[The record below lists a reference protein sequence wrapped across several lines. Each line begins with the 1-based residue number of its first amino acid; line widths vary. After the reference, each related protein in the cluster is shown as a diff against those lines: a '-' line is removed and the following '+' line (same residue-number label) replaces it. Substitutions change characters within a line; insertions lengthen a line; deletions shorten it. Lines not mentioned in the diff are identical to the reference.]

1 MISLFLIYQQKSRK
15 NIILCKL
22 CADIFWII
30 HYLFLGAYAGV
41 IPNAVGFF
49 REIVFYNRGK
59 RKWADTP
66 VWVAVFI
73 LINLVLGLRTFSVWY
88 NILLITASAL
98 VTISLWI
105 NKPNLTKLI
114 TIPVCIA
121 FFIYDIFAG
130 SHMGMINETVS
141 LVSIS
146 IYFARHKKEE
156 NK

>member
-1 MISLFLIYQQKSRK
+1 MVSLFLIYQQKSRK

-22 CADIFWII
+22 SADIFWIA
-30 HYLFLGAYAGV
+30 HYFLLGAYAGV

-66 VWVAVFI
+66 VWVLVFI
-73 LINLVLGLRTFSVWY
+73 LINLALGLHTFSVWY
-88 NILLITASAL
+88 NIIPITASAL

-114 TIPVCIA
+114 TVPVCIA
-121 FFIYDIFAG
+121 FFIYNIFVG
-130 SHMGMINETVS
+130 SYMGMVNE
-141 LVSIS
+141 SIS
-146 IYFARHKKEE
+146 VISIAIYFARHKKEE